1 MFLRRLKRW
10 LHRPKPTTVAL
21 EALSVLWAHDSA
33 PLKRTLTEDQQDPAR
48 PAGGE
53 VRWIHSDIN
62 SFYSTYVQPYAAA
75 MGPSWPVVEQ
85 ILTILDHHGNTPS
98 VESGADQH
106 LAQITLREH
115 SLNVA
120 REAMDM
126 IKRHHKDYEMI
137 AGRILIIALGH
148 DLGLCSR
155 AQAPGGGWS
164 KSFLIL
170 EPIVQD
176 LPFKEVI
183 FEAITT
189 FNKNN
194 PRSQEARVLRAAEAT
209 ARKKEVQRIQLL
221 GATPGVPIDITKMR
235 QIIRGEEC

>member
-1 MFLRRLKRW
+1 VFLRRLKRW
-10 LHRPKPTTVAL
+10 LHRPKTTTVAL
-21 EALSVLWAHDSA
+21 EALSALWAHDSA
-33 PLKRTLTEDQQDPAR
+33 PLKRTLTEDQQD
-48 PAGGE
+48 E

-98 VESGADQH
+98 VESGADQR

-126 IKRHHKDYEMI
+126 IKRHHKDYERI

-148 DLGLCSR
+148 DLGLWSR

-164 KSFLIL
+164 KSLLIL

-194 PRSQEARVLRAAEAT
+194 PSSQEARVLRAAEAT
-209 ARKKEVQRIQLL
+209 ARKKELQRIQLL
-221 GATPGVPIDITKMR
+221 SATPGVPIDITKMR
-235 QIIRGEEC
+235 QIMRGEECWAGRCY